1 MTIEKIQELSEKWLR
16 KRIDDRTLEK
26 LLLKIVE
33 IAKNTNSIEEL
44 NIVLDMN
51 NKAFYEST
59 SIHIWY
65 FTKP

>member
-1 MTIEKIQELSEKWLR
+1 MTIEKVQELSEKWLR

-26 LLLKIVE
+26 LLFKIVE

-51 NKAFYEST
+51 VF
-59 SIHIWY
+59 
-65 FTKP
+65 KPVK